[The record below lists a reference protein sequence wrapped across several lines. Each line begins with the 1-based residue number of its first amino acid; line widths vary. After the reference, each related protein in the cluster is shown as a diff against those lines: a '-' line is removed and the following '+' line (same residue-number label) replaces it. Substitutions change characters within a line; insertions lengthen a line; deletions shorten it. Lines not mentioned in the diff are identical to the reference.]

1 MTDTTKSPTGQQ
13 VHGQHLPEGSEIS
26 ERTAAILTARLPRL
40 FAVVIEPDDDIDA
53 EVIGWGMA
61 LDDDAHMV
69 SADGR
74 NYYALAD
81 AENALN
87 YVRSAPN
94 VVPHLVWFAPGAL
107 TSPE

>member
-1 MTDTTKSPTGQQ
+1 MTTD
-13 VHGQHLPEGSEIS
+13 QHDRVRRLVDDNDLSE
-26 ERTAAILTARLPRL
+26 EAAVLVVARTPRL
-40 FAVVIEPDDDIDA
+40 FAIVIEHDNGDTP

-61 LDDDAHMV
+61 TDEDAHMV

-87 YVRSAPN
+87 YVRSAPD
-94 VVPHLVWFAPGAL
+94 VTQHFVWVG
-107 TSPE
+107 